1 MPRKKHR
8 SPQLAQLII
17 VSGVLLLAA
26 VILALKGRPETTA
39 PVSSAGLPEAQ
50 IDQAISSGEPTLAFF
65 HSNKCEQ
72 CLIMIDIVERVF
84 PEYAGSVK
92 LVDVDVYDPNNK
104 PLLRRIGLQYIP
116 TLVFIDRRGQG
127 KSFVGVMEADIL
139 RQNLSLLAG
148 E

>member
-1 MPRKKHR
+1 MSRKKSR
-8 SPQLAQLII
+8 TSQFAQLLI
-17 VSGVLLLAA
+17 VSGVLLLVA
-26 VILALKGRPETTA
+26 VILVLKGRPGTTA
-39 PVSSAGLPEAQ
+39 PASSAGLPEAQ

-65 HSNKCEQ
+65 HSDNCEQ

-84 PEYAGSVK
+84 PEYAGSVN

-116 TLVFIDRRGQG
+116 TLVFFDRDGGLQ
-127 KSFVGVMEADIL
+127 SFVGVMEADAL
-139 RQNLSLLAG
+139 RQQLSLLAG